1 MPRLYLS
8 KILGFLTLAGL
19 ALFIV
24 DQLMYCFNRAYPTS
38 FIPLCAALSILAG
51 FPGAS
56 DNFCRTASNLCA
68 ALSILA
74 GLPWAH
80 MPGWR
85 GLKAA
90 YLGLVGLP
98 IGGFA
103 GWYLG
108 EALPPSGPGS
118 LDIKIKMIV
127 GGFWVGAILL
137 CGLGIWWGLR
147 FHRPG
152 ARKG

>member
-1 MPRLYLS
+1 MPRPYLS

-19 ALFIV
+19 ALLIAAYRASY
-24 DQLMYCFNRAYPTS
+24 LNRAYPTS
-38 FIPLCAALSILAG
+38 FIPLG
-51 FPGAS
+51 
-56 DNFCRTASNLCA
+56 A

-74 GLPWAH
+74 GLTWAH

-98 IGGFA
+98 IGGAA
-103 GWYLG
+103 GFYLG
-108 EALPPSGPGS
+108 EALSPSGPGS
-118 LDIKIKMIV
+118 LDINIKMLV
-127 GGFWVGAILL
+127 GGFWVGAILF

>member
-1 MPRLYLS
+1 MPRPYLS

-19 ALFIV
+19 AFLIA
-24 DQLMYCFNRAYPTS
+24 DQLAYCLNRAYPTS
-38 FIPLCAALSILAG
+38 LIPLG
-51 FPGAS
+51 
-56 DNFCRTASNLCA
+56 A

-98 IGGFA
+98 IGGAA
-103 GWYLG
+103 GFYLG
-108 EALPPSGPGS
+108 EALSPSGPGS
-118 LDIKIKMIV
+118 LDIKIKMVVV
-127 GGFWVGAILL
+127 GLWVGAILF
-137 CGLGIWWGLR
+137 CGLGIWWGLW
-147 FHRPG
+147 FHRPR